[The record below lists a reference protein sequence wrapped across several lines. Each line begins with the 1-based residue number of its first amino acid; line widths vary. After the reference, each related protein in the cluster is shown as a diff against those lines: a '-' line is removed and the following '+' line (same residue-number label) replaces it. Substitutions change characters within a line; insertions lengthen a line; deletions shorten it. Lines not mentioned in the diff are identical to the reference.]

1 MKLSQ
6 AITEYVA
13 LKRAM
18 GAGFDADARH
28 LKALALAVG
37 ANIAVA
43 DLTEDHLR
51 SYLAPRGVLSSSWH
65 RKYVAVSGFN
75 RFAMGRGYTAS
86 LPLPKL
92 RPKKPQT
99 FVPYILS
106 SEELHRL
113 LDAVPYRRKDA
124 LLQPPTVRMILLLLY
139 GAGLRLREALSLTL
153 ADVNL
158 RESLLT
164 IRETKFHK
172 SRLVSM
178 GCQLCRAMTL
188 YFRWRHEQ
196 GHSQGNHSP
205 FFVTRTGAP
214 VNHDNLRGCF
224 EFLRDRVGLRKKGTG
239 QKPRLHDLRH
249 SFAVHRL
256 LSWYRQGADVQSL
269 LPKLATYLGHVCI
282 CSTQVYLTM
291 TPELLQ
297 EASTRFE
304 KYALPAV
311 QRG

>member
-1 MKLSQ
+1 M
-6 AITEYVA
+6 
-13 LKRAM
+13 
-18 GAGFDADARH
+18 
-28 LKALALAVG
+28 
-37 ANIAVA
+37 
-43 DLTEDHLR
+43 
-51 SYLAPRGVLSSSWH
+51 
-65 RKYVAVSGFN
+65 AVSGFN
-75 RFAMGRGYTAS
+75 RFATGRGYTAS

-106 SEELHRL
+106 REELHRL
-113 LDAVPYRRKDA
+113 LDTVPYRRKDA

-153 ADVNL
+153 ANVNL

-172 SRLVSM
+172 SRLIPM
-178 GCQLCRAMTL
+178 GPQLCRAMTG
-188 YFRWRHEQ
+188 YFQWRLKQ
-196 GHSQGNHSP
+196 GHSQRSHTP
-205 FFVTRTGAP
+205 FFVIRSGAP
-214 VNHDNLRGCF
+214 VNHHTLRRGF
-224 EFLRDRVGLRKKGTG
+224 EILRNRAELRKKGTG
-239 QKPRLHDLRH
+239 QRPGLHDLRH

-256 LSWYRQGADVQSL
+256 LWWYRQGADVQSL

>member
-1 MKLSQ
+1 MRLSQ

-18 GAGFDADARH
+18 GVGFESDARH
-28 LKALALAVG
+28 LQALVRAVG
-37 ANIAVA
+37 GNIAVA
-43 DLTEDHLR
+43 ELTEDHLR
-51 SYLAPRGVLSSSWH
+51 SYLAPNGELSSSWH
-65 RKYVAVSGFN
+65 RKYVTVSGFN
-75 RFAMGRGYTAS
+75 RFVMGRGYTAS

-106 SEELHRL
+106 RAELRRL
-113 LDAVPYRRKDA
+113 LDAVPQRRRDA

-158 RESLLT
+158 RKSLLT
-164 IRETKFHK
+164 IRETKLHK
-172 SRLVSM
+172 SRLVPM
-178 GCQLCRAMTL
+178 GPQLCRAMTL
-188 YFRWRHEQ
+188 YFQWRLEQ
-196 GHSQGNHSP
+196 GHSQRSHAP
-205 FFVTRTGAP
+205 FFVICTGAP
-214 VNHDNLRGCF
+214 VNHHTLRRGF
-224 EFLRDRVGLRKKGTG
+224 KILRDHVELRRKGTG

-297 EASTRFE
+297 EASKRFG

-311 QRG
+311 RRG